1 MANQSPAVLAKNL
14 ETQVNMALRK
24 LDLSRLGI
32 DERENLLAL
41 RQDLAH
47 SRTYASDYELSE
59 TRDEQKTNAKRAKL
73 WLLRARRKI
82 LKASESDIFGAAD
95 VAQLSA
101 QIDQITGDL
110 K

>member
-1 MANQSPAVLAKNL
+1 MASRSPAAQAKNL
-14 ETQVNMALRK
+14 EALVNNALRK
-24 LDLSRLGI
+24 FDLSRLGI

-47 SRTYASDYELSE
+47 SRIYTSDYELSE
-59 TRDEQKTNAKRAKL
+59 TREEQAANAKRAKQ
-73 WLLRARRKI
+73 WLGRARRKI
-82 LKASESDIFGAAD
+82 LKASENNIFGAAD